1 MKRFSNG
8 RGLGLIEWI
17 LIVILVIMV
26 IITVYYLFEPALTN
40 LWQQT
45 LETIQE

>member
-1 MKRFSNG
+1 
-8 RGLGLIEWI
+8 
-17 LIVILVIMV
+17 MV